1 MRAALSRLASVL
13 LAVAAGATVGFA
25 YPYLELALACRT
37 PASEACIWG
46 RAYFSLTLT
55 VSLVVIGPIAA
66 GVVYALLA
74 WLRRRPRRDEGVRS

>member
-13 LAVAAGATVGFA
+13 VAVAAGAAVGFA
-25 YPYLELALACRT
+25 YPYLELALACST

-66 GVVYALLA
+66 GVVYALLE